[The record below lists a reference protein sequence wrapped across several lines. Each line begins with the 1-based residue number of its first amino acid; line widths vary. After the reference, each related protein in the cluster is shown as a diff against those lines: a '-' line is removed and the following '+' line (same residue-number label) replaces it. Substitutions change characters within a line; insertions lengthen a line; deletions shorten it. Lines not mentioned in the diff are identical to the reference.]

1 MALQIR
7 AATAADFPAW
17 CELWAGYNAFY
28 GRHGDTA
35 LPEAQVRL
43 TWQRLLG
50 LLDEAEPM
58 QLLLAERDGQ
68 VLGLAHCIYHR
79 NTLLPHYACYLQDLF
94 TAPQAR
100 GQGVARA
107 LIAAVEDA
115 ARARGCPSVY
125 WHTHQDNATA
135 RRLYDQ
141 LASATGFIVYRAM
154 L

>member
-1 MALQIR
+1 MALHIR
-7 AATAADFPAW
+7 AATAADFAAW
-17 CELWAGYNAFY
+17 RTLWDGYNAFY

-35 LPEAQVRL
+35 LPEAQVLL
-43 TWQRLLG
+43 TWQRLL
-50 LLDEAEPM
+50 DDAEPM
-58 QLLLAERDGQ
+58 QLLLAELDGQ
-68 VLGLAHCIYHR
+68 VVGLAHCIYHR
-79 NTLLPHYACYLQDLF
+79 NTLLPQHACYLQDLF

-115 ARARGCPSVY
+115 ARAAGCPSVY